1 MQITKSKRCCNYSR
15 CNCCRFF
22 SESIVNNYIYLS
34 MNKILAITLFL
45 SILATGCKS
54 GQKESPKDDLKA
66 CSITDA
72 RQFYKDNTDKIEELC
87 QEWEP
92 NADLELALYTF
103 IDIDNDGLEEMYIKE
118 SNEGYGWLLCCG
130 SDSVEMIT
138 SEDRNFR
145 ISCIGNIVNMRGM
158 FPSGSAFSKYFE
170 LKGSRVIGPDFMEEG
185 EYDFQKDT
193 LVMSYVPVDG
203 DKPVQ
208 KEDIAKFFGKLE
220 KLMKNDLWYDLNSIS
235 EEQFDMLGRLSG
247 RILEEDYD
255 NGYWTEDLDQ

>member
-1 MQITKSKRCCNYSR
+1 
-15 CNCCRFF
+15 
-22 SESIVNNYIYLS
+22 

-54 GQKESPKDDLKA
+54 GQKESPKEDIKA

-145 ISCIGNIVNMRGM
+145 MTS
-158 FPSGSAFSKYFE
+158 
-170 LKGSRVIGPDFMEEG
+170 
-185 EYDFQKDT
+185 
-193 LVMSYVPVDG
+193 LVRLCDINRSMLGAMLYVPVFALVKSLKYRSMLPWKHLKELVG
-203 DKPVQ
+203 LSWEIRRTRAETLGKAAFLNDK
-208 KEDIAKFFGKLE
+208 
-220 KLMKNDLWYDLNSIS
+220 
-235 EEQFDMLGRLSG
+235 
-247 RILEEDYD
+247 
-255 NGYWTEDLDQ
+255 